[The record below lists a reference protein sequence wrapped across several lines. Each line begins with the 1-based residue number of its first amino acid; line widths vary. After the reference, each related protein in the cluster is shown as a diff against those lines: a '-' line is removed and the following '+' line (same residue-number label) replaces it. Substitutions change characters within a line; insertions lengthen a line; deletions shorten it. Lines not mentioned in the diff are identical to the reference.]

1 MLNGA
6 ASMSHP
12 EGYKSPV
19 DETGTSVFK
28 GLQDSVNCF
37 FIFFYSLPHRS
48 FMVAVND
55 FPASIFSV
63 L

>member
-28 GLQDSVNCF
+28 GLQDSVNCLFFFF
-37 FIFFYSLPHRS
+37 FIPSHIGLS
-48 FMVAVND
+48 W
-55 FPASIFSV
+55 
-63 L
+63 

>member
-1 MLNGA
+1 MLDGA

-37 FIFFYSLPHRS
+37 YSLPHWS

-55 FPASIFSV
+55 FPASTFSV